1 MKNNSKRNFLKTA
14 SSVGLFLATSNIS
27 IWSPNNF
34 AYSSSLPLSVNLQNK
49 DKNDLMLPD
58 GFTSRII
65 ATTGKISS
73 YNSSYKWHKYPDGGA
88 VFSTKKNGWIYV
100 SNSEVGNKKGG
111 VGVIEFNKNADII
124 NSYSIC
130 SKTSMNCAGGS
141 TPWNTWLTCE
151 ETING
156 FVWECDPFGKKK
168 QKRYKSLGKF
178 IHEAAVV
185 DPNSFYVYLTEDH
198 KKGGFYRFKADSVS
212 KDKADLSAGIL
223 QVAKINDN
231 KKVTWIN
238 VPNPLAKSIKENDTS
253 QALMKR
259 EKNKKIKYTIF
270 NRGEGAWF
278 HNDKVFFATTGDN
291 SIWTYNTKKEKFKKI
306 YKGGK
311 VLSDPDNVTVSKNGL
326 ILAAE
331 DSGNMEIVAISQ
343 KTNRVFPLVRIIGHD
358 GSEITGPAFDPSGTR
373 LYFSSQRGRKKKI
386 GHKGITYEV
395 SGPFEKYI

>member
-14 SSVGLFLATSNIS
+14 SSVGLFLATGNLS
-27 IWSPNNF
+27 IWTSSNV
-34 AYSSSLPLSVNLQNK
+34 ARSSSLSITDILQKK
-49 DKNDLMLPD
+49 DKNDLMLPN

-65 ATTGKISS
+65 ATTGEISS
-73 YNSSYKWHKYPDGGA
+73 HNSNYKWHKNPDGGA

-111 VGVIEFNKNADII
+111 VGAIEFDKNANII

-130 SKTSMNCAGGS
+130 SKTSMNCAGGL
-141 TPWNTWLTCE
+141 TPWNTWLSCE
-151 ETING
+151 ETIHG

-168 QKRYKSLGKF
+168 PKKFKSLGKF

-185 DPNSFYVYLTEDH
+185 DPKNFYVYLTEDH
-198 KKGGFYRFKADSVS
+198 KKGGFYRFKPDNIFKDRADF
-212 KDKADLSAGIL
+212 SAGVL
-223 QVAKINDN
+223 QVAKISDD
-231 KKVTWIN
+231 KKVIWNN
-238 VPNPLAKSIKENDTS
+238 VPNPLAKNIKKDTGS

-259 EKNKKIKYTIF
+259 KKNKKIKYSIF
-270 NRGEGAWF
+270 NRGEGAWY
-278 HNDKVFFATTGDN
+278 HNHKVFFATTGDN
-291 SIWTYNTKKEKFKKI
+291 TIWSYNTKKEKFKKI
-306 YKGGK
+306 YRGGSA
-311 VLSDPDNVTVSKNGL
+311 LSDPDNVTVSKNGL

-343 KTNRVFPLVRIIGHD
+343 KTNRVFPLVRIIGHE

-373 LYFSSQRGRKKKI
+373 LYFSSQRGRKKQI
-386 GHKGITYEV
+386 GQKGITYEV